1 MKAKLYNAKEL
12 YQYKYIQ
19 VFLKPLSALMQE
31 NFVINPVSNF
41 AISLCASSTEL
52 TYPKLSACLP
62 SMVRDL
68 KFSLCCF
75 CLFLK
80 NHGIYSFECSA
91 TSLADFRESSVMFCK
106 SLNIP
111 SQSLSTEVFRW
122 MESNADLMSR
132 GAFCCACSVNFSLIR
147 ETAGMRLLSPLKNC
161 KRKEAEKC
169 VGKNNGLSI

>member
-12 YQYKYIQ
+12 YQYKYIP
-19 VFLKPLSALMQE
+19 VFLKPLSTLKQE
-31 NFVINPVSNF
+31 NFVVNPVSNS
-41 AISLCASSTEL
+41 AISLCASSTEF

-80 NHGIYSFECSA
+80 NHGIYSFGCSA

-111 SQSLSTEVFRW
+111 SQSTEVVL
-122 MESNADLMSR
+122 ESNADR
-132 GAFCCACSVNFSLIR
+132 FQRAIVCCVT
-147 ETAGMRLLSPLKNC
+147 TAVEAIYRLLRFSALAPRKNFPFLATSQ
-161 KRKEAEKC
+161 KI
-169 VGKNNGLSI
+169 GSHN